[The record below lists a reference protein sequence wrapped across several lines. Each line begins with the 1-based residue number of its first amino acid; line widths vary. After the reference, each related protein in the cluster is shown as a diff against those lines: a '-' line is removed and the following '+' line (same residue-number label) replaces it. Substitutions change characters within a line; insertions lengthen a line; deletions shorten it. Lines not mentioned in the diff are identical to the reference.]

1 LPNFLHGETEG
12 KSDVTVSD
20 ASAKAL
26 KTELPLVLAV
36 DDSPVQLRLVQDA
49 LTRNGYAVKTAP
61 SGEDAL
67 AILAS
72 IVPAVIISDVM
83 MSGMSGYD
91 FCQQLKRDTRMCR
104 IPVILLTGETSP
116 RDFKAGSDAGAV
128 FYVTKPFKPER
139 LLSVVRMLCPISC
152 AG

>member
-1 LPNFLHGETEG
+1 LLNFLHGKTEG
-12 KSDVTVSD
+12 KPGVTVSD

-26 KTELPLVLAV
+26 RTEPPLVLAV
-36 DDSPVQLRLVQDA
+36 DDSPLQLHLIQNA
-49 LTRNGYAVKTAP
+49 LTRNGYAVKTAA

-67 AILAS
+67 AMLAS

-91 FCQQLKRDTRMCR
+91 FCQRLKRDTRMRR

-139 LLSVVRMLCPISC
+139 LLGVVRMLCPIFC

>member
-1 LPNFLHGETEG
+1 
-12 KSDVTVSD
+12 VTVPD
-20 ASAKAL
+20 TNAKTL
-26 KTELPLVLAV
+26 RTELPLVLAV
-36 DDSPVQLRLVQDA
+36 DDSPVQLHLVQNV
-49 LTRNGYAVKTAP
+49 LTRNGYAVKTAA

-67 AILAS
+67 AMLAS

-91 FCQQLKRDTRMCR
+91 FCLRLKRDTRMR
-104 IPVILLTGETSP
+104 QIPVILLTGETSP

-139 LLSVVRMLCPISC
+139 LLGVVRMLCPISC

>member
-1 LPNFLHGETEG
+1 ME
-12 KSDVTVSD
+12 V
-20 ASAKAL
+20 
-26 KTELPLVLAV
+26 PLVLAV
-36 DDSPVQLRLVQDA
+36 DDSPLQLRLVQDT
-49 LTRNGYAVKTAP
+49 LTRNGYAVKTAA

-67 AILAS
+67 AMLTS
-72 IVPAVIISDVM
+72 IVPAVIISDVT
-83 MSGMSGYD
+83 MSGMSGYE

-139 LLSVVRMLCPISC
+139 LLGVVRMLCPIPS